1 MIMKR
6 LQNKRIF
13 IVLDN
18 VDSDEQ
24 TTTLA
29 GDWKWFSPG
38 SKVIITSRD
47 SHLLIRNKVND
58 IYKVE
63 QLETAKALQL
73 FSLSAFDKTHPPK
86 NYMDLS
92 MDFVRY
98 AQGLPLALKV
108 LRRHVLF
115 GRTNIDTWKSVRNQL
130 EAIPNKKIMD
140 VLQISLDGLQE
151 MQKELFL
158 DMACFFRGQH
168 WVDYKF
174 FEVLESFGHYHIDID
189 VLVENS
195 LISKSKYGL
204 LSMHDLLKEL
214 GREIVRCECPDEYGK
229 RSRLFCWED
238 LCHVL
243 KNDTG
248 TDATKGIVVNFC
260 PETKERLNAKAF
272 SKMTKLRYVK
282 FHHSQTL
289 KWRGN
294 PLKYM
299 PTNELRYLEW
309 SGYPLKSWPSSFQP
323 KNLTVLRMSGSRIKQ
338 LWKGSMVLD
347 NLKEFD
353 VSFSKNLIE
362 TPDLTRAP
370 NLEKINLEGCK
381 SLCEVHPS
389 IGSRKRLKNLQ
400 LQKCSSLEKLPELS
414 KLEWPIYFEARET
427 AITQIPSFN
436 LLPKGFYEV
445 RLEGRKLMRDPTYDI
460 GSLVEY
466 QIEGKFSADVVC
478 IDFDSKREKI
488 LDMASGIVGKL
499 YGNVTMISGWSLGF
513 NIPEWVRYKSNG
525 SSVTI
530 DLDGITNP
538 EMGCAFFIVCD
549 SDKFFSL
556 DEEAS
561 IYLFKEWDYHFASV
575 SPKLSFER
583 DEEECREECSFEYFL
598 IPRLLDDCLI
608 KTIGFWVYIPAIL
621 QFLRVLD
628 IWRRLI
634 KISFETGRYENGSV
648 KFNEAKECGVHLVC
662 PDDGANSEFFNSIA
676 PFRHS
681 GSSDSYSNSDF
692 HHRYSYAIYENIEEA
707 PWPDVMIRR
716 VNQHAPT

>member
-1 MIMKR
+1 MKR
-6 LQNKRIF
+6 LQNKRVF

-24 TTTLA
+24 MTTLA
-29 GDWKWFSPG
+29 GDWKWFGPG
-38 SKVIITSRD
+38 SRVIITCRD

-63 QLETAKALQL
+63 QLETTKALQL

-108 LRRHVLF
+108 LGRHVLF

-168 WVDYKF
+168 WVHYNF

-214 GREIVRCECPDEYGK
+214 GREIVRRKCPDESGK
-229 RSRLFCWED
+229 CSRLFCWED

-248 TDATKGIVVNFC
+248 TNATKGIVVNFC

-338 LWKGSMVLD
+338 LWKGSIVLD

-362 TPDLTRAP
+362 TPDLTKAP
-370 NLEKINLEGCK
+370 NLEKINLKGCK

-400 LQKCSSLEKLPELS
+400 LHKCSSLEKLPEL
-414 KLEWPIYFEARET
+414 R
-427 AITQIPSFN
+427 
-436 LLPKGFYEV
+436 
-445 RLEGRKLMRDPTYDI
+445 RKLMRDPTYDI
-460 GSLVEY
+460 ESLVEY
-466 QIEGKFSADVVC
+466 QMEGKFSTDVVC
-478 IDFDSKREKI
+478 IDFDSKGEKI
-488 LDMASGIVGKL
+488 LDMAGGIVGKL
-499 YGNVTMISGWSLGF
+499 YGNVMISGWSLGF
-513 NIPEWVRYKSNG
+513 NIPKWVRYKSNG

-561 IYLFKEWDYHFASV
+561 ISSLFKEWDYHFSSV

-608 KTIGFWVYIPAIL
+608 KTIGFWVYIPVIL

-628 IWRRLI
+628 IRRRLI

-681 GSSDSYSNSDF
+681 GSSNSYSNSDF
-692 HHRYSYAIYENIEEA
+692 HRRYSCAIYEKTEEA